1 MRLSSDQSLM
11 PPLHFI
17 KIGVLID
24 LEQYEMAKVGWS
36 SLPNCDISLICGDFN
51 FWLQNT
57 YPTKGGDMNLTLGG
71 IDLNNSGRYTLFLNF
86 INISG
91 STCFSYEL

>member
-1 MRLSSDQSLM
+1 M

-24 LEQYEMAKVGWS
+24 LGQYEMAKLGWS

-51 FWLQNT
+51 FCLQNT